1 MCDLIEEECEGAEA
15 DLEAACERSLAH
27 GALLATRYLLA
38 EMTFRTDAA
47 ETEAKLKVGEKA
59 IGFETRPRSRRFW
72 RLALFRSNVS
82 PKPNVNSARR
92 DDARFSAVALSA
104 VARERARARTTRG
117 GGARAP
123 PSTVCR
129 APS

>member
-47 ETEAKLKVGEKA
+47 ETEAKLKVGEKGSA
-59 IGFETRPRSRRFW
+59 SNAAHKAGFGVGPFSFKRFGKPTNGATRRR
-72 RLALFRSNVS
+72 
-82 PKPNVNSARR
+82 ARR
-92 DDARFSAVALSA
+92 EEIKASTDD
-104 VARERARARTTRG
+104 
-117 GGARAP
+117 P
-123 PSTVCR
+123 
-129 APS
+129 

>member
-1 MCDLIEEECEGAEA
+1 LIEEECEGAEA

-59 IGFETRPRSRRFW
+59 IGFETRPLASVSAVGPFSLKSFAETECERRAT
-72 RLALFRSNVS
+72 RRR
-82 PKPNVNSARR
+82 ARR
-92 DDARFSAVALSA
+92 RRKPGSLYRRSV
-104 VARERARARTTRG
+104 RTTVG
-117 GGARAP
+117 
-123 PSTVCR
+123 
-129 APS
+129 

>member
-38 EMTFRTDAA
+38 EMTFRMDAA

-59 IGFETRPRSRRFW
+59 IGYETRP
-72 RLALFRSNVS
+72 LASVS
-82 PKPNVNSARR
+82 AVGPFSFKSFAETERNGTRR
-92 DDARFSAVALSA
+92 DDARGEEENQA
-104 VARERARARTTRG
+104 
-117 GGARAP
+117 
-123 PSTVCR
+123 PSTDD
-129 APS
+129 P

>member
-59 IGFETRPRSRRFW
+59 IGFEKRARSRRFR

-82 PKPNVNSARR
+82 PEPNVNGARR
-92 DDARFSAVALSA
+92 DDARGEEENQA
-104 VARERARARTTRG
+104 
-117 GGARAP
+117 
-123 PSTVCR
+123 PSTDDL
-129 APS
+129 